1 MSTSKPSATAGGF
14 AASGVPAAAVPSSGA
29 RATEWLV
36 GVPVIGLAH
45 GSRHPEG
52 TRAIERLMAAVSSI
66 GGGPAEPAFLDLAEP
81 DLTTV
86 VRRLAAAGHRRAVVV
101 PLLFTAA
108 FHATVDVPEAVQD
121 AAAEVGL
128 ELVVTD
134 ILGTG
139 PDVEELV
146 GASMAAAG
154 VAEETSVLLFAVGSS
169 QPAANDAVHDL
180 ASRLDAGRAGRVRA
194 AFGTADPRPAAVLP
208 ELGETVAVVPL
219 FLAPGLLLRSVTE
232 TAAAHGWTVAP
243 PLGDLAAPL
252 VLRRWVAAASAESA

>member
-1 MSTSKPSATAGGF
+1 MVAVGRLGG
-14 AASGVPAAAVPSSGA
+14 VV
-29 RATEWLV
+29 
-36 GVPVIGLAH
+36 
-45 GSRHPEG
+45 
-52 TRAIERLMAAVSSI
+52 
-66 GGGPAEPAFLDLAEP
+66 AEPAFLDLAEP
-81 DLTTV
+81 DLTAV

-101 PLLFTAA
+101 PLLFTSA
-108 FHATVDVPEAVQD
+108 FHATVDVPEAVQE

-139 PDVEELV
+139 PEVEELV
-146 GASMAAAG
+146 HASMAAAG
-154 VAEETSVLLFAVGSS
+154 VAAETPVLLFGVGSS
-169 QPAANDAVHDL
+169 SASANDAVHDL
-180 ASRLDAGRAGRVRA
+180 AARLDAGRPGQVRA

-219 FLAPGLLLRSVTE
+219 FLAPGLLMRSVTE

-252 VLRRWVAAASAESA
+252 VLRRWAATASSEPA